1 MLSDNFLL
9 KLFWEKEEAEKKKN
23 KLSAGVDCGYKK
35 LLACSDGKVYGKEL
49 EDIYE
54 KISRKKQR
62 SKAFKRALKE
72 RDALSTNQSFLKS
85 LTTSYK
91 GGVTLK

>member
-72 RDALSTNQSFLKS
+72 RDEAINLAVKKFYNEHKDCGQ
-85 LTTSYK
+85 
-91 GGVTLK
+91 VIIV